1 MRGIKSHKKRLLKKY
16 KRPHKVIILLWPSKV
31 INTFAV
37 IGPYE
42 HRYVK
47 NVIRR
52 VRSSHMLKEEYKRS
66 PDTYRDVIAY
76 GVNILMNVMLQVI
89 ESGCAVT
96 PTKYNKRIRA
106 KSKIKKE
113 AQ

>member
-16 KRPHKVIILLWPSKV
+16 KWPSKV
-31 INTFAV
+31 INTFTV
-37 IGPYE
+37 TGPYE
-42 HRYVK
+42 HRYAK
-47 NVIRR
+47 NVMRC
-52 VRSSHMLKEEYKRS
+52 VRSSHMLKSVYKRS
-66 PDTYRDVIAY
+66 PNEYRNAISI
-76 GVNILMNVMLQVI
+76 GVNILMNVMPQVI

>member
-16 KRPHKVIILLWPSKV
+16 KWTHKVIILLWPSKV

-66 PDTYRDVIAY
+66 PDTYRNAISI
-76 GVNILMNVMLQVI
+76 GVNILMNVMPQVI

>member
-1 MRGIKSHKKRLLKKY
+1 
-16 KRPHKVIILLWPSKV
+16 
-31 INTFAV
+31 
-37 IGPYE
+37 
-42 HRYVK
+42 
-47 NVIRR
+47 
-52 VRSSHMLKEEYKRS
+52 MLKEEYKRS
-66 PDTYRDVIAY
+66 PDTYCDAIAY
-76 GVNILMNVMLQVI
+76 GVNILMSIMLQAI

>member
-16 KRPHKVIILLWPSKV
+16 KWSSKV
-31 INTFAV
+31 INLFTV
-37 IGPYE
+37 TGPYE
-42 HRYVK
+42 HKYAK
-47 NVIRR
+47 NVIRS
-52 VRSSHMLKEEYKRS
+52 VCSSHMLKKVYKRS
-66 PDTYRDVIAY
+66 PESYRDVIAL
-76 GVNILMNVMLQVI
+76 GVNILMNVMPQVI

>member
-1 MRGIKSHKKRLLKKY
+1 MHIFT
-16 KRPHKVIILLWPSKV
+16 V
-31 INTFAV
+31 T
-37 IGPYE
+37 GPYE

-47 NVIRR
+47 NVMRC
-52 VRSSHMLKEEYKRS
+52 VRSSHMLKKVYKRS
-66 PDTYRDVIAY
+66 PDTYHDAISF
-76 GVNILMNVMLQVI
+76 GVSILMYTMPQVI